1 MSDQLVFQVNTPAP
15 SSVDAISS
23 RGSKIDALAGS
34 LTAIDGVYD
43 DISGADTVG
52 TVAAD
57 LLGANY
63 TGQVGENIADVII
76 VSGIN
81 ADVSAVA
88 DIDAETV
95 VVAGISTKVTTVAND
110 TVAIN
115 GVWTDLDGTDT
126 IGTVATN
133 LSGTNTIGTVAAI
146 DGNVTTVAGISANV
160 TTVAGVSANV
170 TTVAGI
176 SGNVTTVAGISANV
190 TAVAGNNAN
199 VTTVATD
206 LDLGA
211 SSKVTITAN
220 SIANVN
226 LVGGSIA
233 NVNTVAGIS
242 GNVTTVAG
250 ISANVTT
257 VAGISG
263 DVATVAGNNANV
275 TIVADNDANI
285 TIAATTVASVAQD
298 RFLGRQTA
306 GAGAVEQLTAA
317 QVRTILNIE
326 DGATG
331 DMSASEIG
339 NAYEGLSNRNQFDDN
354 RKAKL
359 DGIEV
364 GATAD
369 QSASEIGNLYEGLS
383 NRNQYSDSEKTKLAS
398 VETGATNDSSVLRWS
413 EYERS
418 AILYQSGIVS
428 SPLTTIQ
435 YPVAALNHI
444 GSTGQSNDQGYECH
458 PVLNTAAVLNVQTLG
473 QSVQAA
479 GGASWNAIGGAT
491 LQGAIARVFSNP
503 YNSGDPYLDSA
514 EIAALAYGDDNR
526 GDTPVLGMANAF
538 ARRQA
543 AYQNALEPAGDI
555 VVTSAGQGGQDIE
568 YLENAGFERMGQSIG
583 DVEAAAPSTYA
594 YFATPMVHGESDY
607 NDGTTQATYESKAG
621 DFFDNINARALS
633 EAGQS
638 AKSLKMLVSCAA
650 DSRSDTNDLAIDM
663 AQWALARDRDDVIL
677 ACPMYPYPDKGVHNT
692 SNGARWLGENLAK
705 VADRI
710 FLKREGWTGF
720 VPYRINIDPNDSTV
734 WYATFLVPNPPLVF
748 RDYYEGNT
756 ATDRTDKGF
765 RVYDDTGDVT
775 VTPTLEGACT
785 VKLSLSRELGTNPR
799 FSYAGDAQNGSGNLA
814 DSDPSLAT
822 TNYEFVTD
830 MDASENIVALVDKP
844 YPLRNWAWPVNVPIP
859 FNLETFTG

>member
-1 MSDQLVFQVNTPAP
+1 MSDQIVFQISTPAP
-15 SSVDAISS
+15 SSVDAITY
-23 RGSKIDALAGS
+23 RGSKIDTIASNIDAV
-34 LTAIDGVYD
+34 DGVYD
-43 DISGADTVG
+43 DLVGDDTIG

-63 TGQVGENIADVII
+63 TGLVGANITDVLT

-95 VVAGISTKVTTVAND
+95 VVAGISAKVTTVAND

-115 GVWTDLDGTDT
+115 GVWTDLNGTNT
-126 IGTVATN
+126 IGTVAAN

-146 DGNVTTVAGISANV
+146 DGNVTTVAGISSNV
-160 TTVAGVSANV
+160 TTVAGISANV

-190 TAVAGNNAN
+190 TTVAGNDANITTVSTDLGLGASSTATITAINIGNAN
-199 VTTVATD
+199 TFGGGIKNANLVATNSSGSDTIGVVATD
-206 LDLGA
+206 LGGA
-211 SSKVTITAN
+211 DTIGTVAG
-220 SIANVN
+220 SISNVN
-226 LVGGSIA
+226 TVGGSIA
-233 NVNTVAGIS
+233 NVNTVAGVS
-242 GNVTTVAG
+242 ANVTTVAG

-263 DVATVAGNNANV
+263 DVTTVAGNSANV

-285 TIAATTVASVAQD
+285 TTAATTVASVAQD
-298 RFLGRQTA
+298 RFLGRQSA

-317 QVRTILNIE
+317 QVRTILNVE
-326 DGATG
+326 NGATG

-339 NAYEGLSNRNQFDDN
+339 NAYESLSNRNQFDDN

-359 DGIEV
+359 DAIEV

-369 QSASEIGNLYEGLS
+369 QTASEIGNLYEGLS
-383 NRNQYSDSEKTKLAS
+383 NRNQYSDTEKTKLAS

-413 EYERS
+413 EYERN

-444 GSTGQSNDQGYECH
+444 GSSGQSNDQAYECH
-458 PVLNTAAVLNVQTLG
+458 PVLNTTAVMNVKTLV

-514 EIAALAYGDDNR
+514 EIAALDYGDDNR
-526 GDTPVLGMANAF
+526 GDTPVLSMANAF

-555 VVTSAGQGGQDIE
+555 AVTSAGQGGQDIE

-594 YFATPMVHGESDY
+594 YFATPFIHGEI
-607 NDGTTQATYESKAG
+607 G
-621 DFFDNINARALS
+621 RA
-633 EAGQS
+633 
-638 AKSLKMLVSCAA
+638 SCRE
-650 DSRSDTNDLAIDM
+650 RS
-663 AQWALARDRDDVIL
+663 
-677 ACPMYPYPDKGVHNT
+677 
-692 SNGARWLGENLAK
+692 
-705 VADRI
+705 
-710 FLKREGWTGF
+710 
-720 VPYRINIDPNDSTV
+720 
-734 WYATFLVPNPPLVF
+734 
-748 RDYYEGNT
+748 
-756 ATDRTDKGF
+756 
-765 RVYDDTGDVT
+765 
-775 VTPTLEGACT
+775 
-785 VKLSLSRELGTNPR
+785 
-799 FSYAGDAQNGSGNLA
+799 
-814 DSDPSLAT
+814 
-822 TNYEFVTD
+822 
-830 MDASENIVALVDKP
+830 
-844 YPLRNWAWPVNVPIP
+844 
-859 FNLETFTG
+859 